1 LYVEK
6 GVGIGAMFVER
17 MAELKKIGRIA
28 GIDAFLVN
36 SEPNMRYLAGFST
49 LAIER
54 FAGLVVPVEES
65 TPTVI
70 VPRLEEQKAKEKSA
84 FKEIRI
90 YDDSESPARVLR
102 QVIKEEKLEKA
113 TFGVEWTLAFKFYKM
128 LVECSPRIK
137 VKDAS
142 EIFSQ
147 LRCIKSEEELE
158 NIRKAA
164 SIVGKGINAGI
175 DFIKPGLSETTISF
189 EIEKTIKQNGGESV
203 PFCLVLSGSSSAIPH
218 GETSSRKVMKQDV
231 VLMDVGAVYK
241 GYYADLTR
249 TVFIG
254 QATRKQ
260 REIYEIVSN
269 AQEAAIK
276 AVKPRVKA
284 EEVDVAARKTI
295 EKAGYG
301 DYFTHRTGHGL
312 GLEVHEE
319 PYITKENKTV
329 LQPGM
334 TFTIEPG
341 IYLAG
346 KFGVRIEDNMVVST
360 KDGKLLSKLP
370 KDLQV
375 ISSA

>member
-1 LYVEK
+1 
-6 GVGIGAMFVER
+6 MSVER
-17 MAELKKIGRIA
+17 IAELKRIGRKA

-36 SEPNMRYLAGFST
+36 SETNMKYLAGFST

-54 FAGLVVPVEES
+54 FAGLVVPVEKN

-70 VPRLEEQKAKEKSA
+70 VPRLEEQKAREKSA
-84 FKEIRI
+84 FKEIRS
-90 YDDSESPARVLR
+90 YDDSESPARVFG
-102 QVIKEEKLEKA
+102 QVIKEKRLERA

-128 LVECSPRIK
+128 LVECSARIE

-142 EIFSQ
+142 AIFSQ

-158 NIRKAA
+158 NMRKAA
-164 SIVGKGINAGI
+164 SIVGKGITAGI
-175 DFIKPGLSETTISF
+175 DIIKPGVSEASIAF
-189 EIEKTIKQNGGESV
+189 EIEKTIRQNEGESV
-203 PFCLVLSGSSSAIPH
+203 PFCLVLSGINSAIPH
-218 GETSSRKVMKQDV
+218 GETSDRKVMKQDV
-231 VLMDVGAVYK
+231 VLIDVGAVYK

-249 TVFIG
+249 TVFTG

-260 REIYEIVSN
+260 REIYDIVFK
-269 AQEAAIK
+269 AQEAAIN

-284 EEVDVAARKTI
+284 EEIDAAARKTI
-295 EKAGYG
+295 EKTGYG

-319 PYITKENKTV
+319 PYIARENKTV
-329 LQPGM
+329 LQSGM

-341 IYLAG
+341 IYLDG
-346 KFGVRIEDNMVVST
+346 KFGVRIEDNIVVSA
-360 KDGKLLSKLP
+360 KNAQLLSSLP

-375 ISSA
+375 ISPA